1 MSRVTLAVLG
11 ALGQTQVKYVRA
23 VRFGAAQGLVG
34 EVYRQIE
41 RDFGVLAPP
50 MTLHS
55 SAPAVLAGAWLMLRE
70 TMLVPGHVDRVV
82 KEAMAT
88 AVSVANTCPFCVTVH
103 SRTYGGMTDGSA
115 GVAAVT
121 EGRIDT
127 IGDPAVGA
135 GLTWARA
142 SMHADTAATTDIP
155 FTAAQTPEYVGLVCM
170 MQYLNRMVNVF
181 LGDAPMPPG
190 APQFALGGVMAVL
203 GGLVRSAART
213 EPTPGTSLGLLPEV
227 PLPADLGWA
236 AASPSVAGAM
246 ARAAAVLEEAGAR
259 SVPDEVR
266 ELVRAEL
273 AGWRGESRGISRA
286 WVEDLV
292 AGLPAA
298 RQPAARLALLVAFAS
313 YQVDKQV
320 VRDFR
325 RTDPADATVVELA
338 AWSAMAASRRIG
350 EWAAT
355 ADIAEKTEPGAA
367 GG

>member
-23 VRFGAAQGLVG
+23 VRFGAARGLVS
-34 EVYRQIE
+34 EVYREIE

-55 SAPAVLAGAWLMLRE
+55 SAPSVLAGAWLMLRE
-70 TMLVPGHVDRVV
+70 TMLASGQVDRVV

-103 SRTYGGMTDGSA
+103 SRTYGGMADGSA
-115 GVAAVT
+115 GAVAVT
-121 EGRIDT
+121 EGRAET
-127 IGDPAVGA
+127 IENAAVGA

-142 SMHADTAATTDIP
+142 SVRADTAATAGIP
-155 FTAAQTPEYVGLVCM
+155 FTAAQTPEYVGLVAM

-190 APQFALGGVMAVL
+190 APRFALGGVMAVL

-213 EPTPGTSLGLLPEV
+213 EPAPGTSLALLPEAS
-227 PLPADLGWA
+227 LPADLGWA
-236 AASPSVAGAM
+236 AASSSVAGAM
-246 ARAAAVLEEAGAR
+246 ARAAAAVEEAGAR

-273 AGWRGESRGISRA
+273 AGWRGESKGISRA

-313 YQVDKQV
+313 YQVDKKV
-320 VRDFR
+320 VVDFR
-325 RTDPADATVVELA
+325 RTDPADAALVELA
-338 AWSAMAASRRIG
+338 AWAAMAATRRIG
-350 EWAAT
+350 EWAAP
-355 ADIAEKTEPGAA
+355 ADIAGKTEPGAA
-367 GG
+367 SS

>member
-34 EVYRQIE
+34 EVYREIE

-55 SAPAVLAGAWLMLRE
+55 PVPGVLAGAWLMLRE
-70 TMLVPGHVDRVV
+70 TMLVPGQVDRVV

-103 SRTYGGMTDGSA
+103 SRTYGGMTDSSA
-115 GVAAVT
+115 GAAVAQ
-121 EGRIDT
+121 GRAE
-127 IGDPAVGA
+127 DPAVGA
-135 GLTWARA
+135 GLAWAQA
-142 SMHADTAATTDIP
+142 SVRADTAAIAGIP
-155 FTAAQTPEYVGLVCM
+155 FSAAQTPEYVGLVCM

-190 APQFALGGVMAVL
+190 APRFALGGVMAVL
-203 GGLVRSAART
+203 GGLVRSAASKQ
-213 EPTPGTSLGLLPEV
+213 PTPGTSLALLPEV
-227 PLPADLGWA
+227 SLPVDLGWA

-246 ARAAAVLEEAGAR
+246 ARAAAAVEEAGAR
-259 SVPDEVR
+259 SVPEEVR
-266 ELVRAEL
+266 ELVRTEL

-320 VRDFR
+320 VAEFR
-325 RTDPADATVVELA
+325 RRDPADATLVELT
-338 AWSAMAASRRIG
+338 AWSAMAATRRIG
-350 EWAAT
+350 EWAAP
-355 ADIAEKTEPGAA
+355 AAIAEKAEPGAA
-367 GG
+367 SS